1 MTPTSFSVSV
11 PNSAVS
17 PDHTSPSRAAAPSV
31 IAIEKGLPMHPLP
44 GFKRVVTGHTADGRA
59 TLAHC
64 GAAPNAFALQA
75 VPGTVFHEIWN
86 TPASPAP
93 IDNGD
98 DPTARALCLSP
109 GPQGSLIRVVDIPPD
124 SVQNDISAE
133 AAAAAF
139 AEIGQAHAGTG
150 RVDSRH
156 KLMHRTETIDYGI
169 VTEGEVWLVLDDQE
183 VQLARGDVVVQR
195 GTNHAWSNRTEV
207 MARMVFILLDG
218 TFTQELQP

>member
-1 MTPTSFSVSV
+1 MTVQCSRLAAPDNALS
-11 PNSAVS
+11 PN
-17 PDHTSPSRAAAPSV
+17 HILPSRAASLSV
-31 IAIEKGLPMHPLP
+31 IAIEQGLPMQPLP
-44 GFKRVVTGHTADGRA
+44 GFKRVVTGHTAEGCA

-64 GAAPNAFALQA
+64 GAVPNAFALQA

-86 TPASPAP
+86 THASPAP

-109 GPQGSLIRVVDIPPD
+109 GAQGSLIRVVDIPPD
-124 SVQNDISAE
+124 SVQNALSAE
-133 AAAAAF
+133 AAAATF

-150 RVDSRH
+150 RAGSRH
-156 KLMHRTETIDYGI
+156 KLMHRTETVDYGI

-183 VQLARGDVVVQR
+183 VHLCRGDVVVQR
-195 GTNHAWSNRTEV
+195 GTNHAWSNRTEA

-218 TFTQELQP
+218 TFTQEVQP